1 MFCMKKR
8 YFALAA
14 IGLILGYLAKIDF
27 WFEDE
32 RDVYFPITKEQLR
45 TKVRAAKQAGMQ
57 NNSST
62 PAQFSN
68 SAGPIN
74 NAVSTY
80 VDLARLSQNLLFNE
94 IYNNKVLQQEA
105 NHGVY
110 FQMIQS
116 RLYSEYPRSVASSHS
131 NAYEREVANRLGLLR
146 AMSHFWMS
154 PNTVKNVEPKQIKEF
169 FHDIAKNKNENIMVR
184 RQAYKNWLTFGDS
197 AQQSEK
203 QRLAANSDSRLLHLV
218 SLSDE
223 SLIESL
229 TETEQ

>member
-1 MFCMKKR
+1 MKKR

-14 IGLILGYLAKIDF
+14 VGLILGYFAKMDY

-32 RDVYFPITKEQLR
+32 RDVYFPISKEQLR
-45 TKVRAAKQAGMQ
+45 SKVRAVKQAGMQ
-57 NNSST
+57 NNQVTSQVGKST
-62 PAQFSN
+62 GSVDKAAPS
-68 SAGPIN
+68 
-74 NAVSTY
+74 Y
-80 VDLARLSQNLLFNE
+80 VDLAHLSQNLLFNE
-94 IYNNKVLQQEA
+94 IYNNKVLQQEDH
-105 NHGVY
+105 HGVY

-116 RLYSEYPRSVASSHS
+116 RLNSEYPRSVASSHS
-131 NAYEREVANRLGLLR
+131 SAYEREVANRLGLLR
-146 AMSHFWMS
+146 AMSHFWTT
-154 PNTVKNVEPKQIKEF
+154 PNNVKTVEAKQIKDF
-169 FHDIAKNKNENIMVR
+169 FHDVAKNKNENIMVR

>member
-1 MFCMKKR
+1 MKKR
-8 YFALAA
+8 YFALAVV
-14 IGLILGYLAKIDF
+14 GLFLGYLAKMNY

-45 TKVRAAKQAGMQ
+45 TKVRNVKQAGMQ
-57 NNSST
+57 NNKA
-62 PAQFSN
+62 AQTQANGVTGAVENSN
-68 SAGPIN
+68 PGF
-74 NAVSTY
+74 
-80 VDLARLSQNLLFNE
+80 VDLTNLSQNLLFNE

-105 NHGVY
+105 HQKVY

-116 RLYSEYPRSVASSHS
+116 RLTSEYPHSVASSHS

-146 AMSHFWMS
+146 AMSQFWAT
-154 PNTVKNVEPKQIKEF
+154 PNTVKNVDAKQIKDF
-169 FHDIAKNKNENIMVR
+169 FHDVAKNKTENIMVR

>member
-1 MFCMKKR
+1 MKKR
-8 YFALAA
+8 YFALAVA
-14 IGLILGYLAKIDF
+14 GLILGYFAKVNY

-32 RDVYFPITKEQLR
+32 RDVYFPITKEQLQS
-45 TKVRAAKQAGMQ
+45 KVRAIKQAGMQ
-57 NNSST
+57 NNLGT
-62 PAQFSN
+62 VAQISKTTG
-68 SAGPIN
+68 SVD
-74 NAVSTY
+74 NANPSY

-94 IYNNKVLQQEA
+94 IYNNKVLQKEEHQ
-105 NHGVY
+105 NVY

-116 RLYSEYPRSVASSHS
+116 RLSSEYPRSVASSHS
-131 NAYEREVANRLGLLR
+131 SAYEREVANRLGLLR
-146 AMSHFWMS
+146 AMSQFWAT
-154 PNTVKNVEPKQIKEF
+154 PNAVKNVEAKQIKDF

-197 AQQSEK
+197 AQPSEK

>member
-1 MFCMKKR
+1 MFFMKKR
-8 YFALAA
+8 YFALAVA
-14 IGLILGYLAKIDF
+14 GLILGYFAKVNYV
-27 WFEDE
+27 FEDE

-45 TKVRAAKQAGMQ
+45 SKVRAVKQAGMQ
-57 NNSST
+57 NNSVT
-62 PAQFSN
+62 PTQA
-68 SAGPIN
+68 N
-74 NAVSTY
+74 NPTGSIDHANPQY
-80 VDLARLSQNLLFNE
+80 VDLARLSQNGLFNE

-105 NHGVY
+105 HHGVY

-116 RLYSEYPRSVASSHS
+116 RLSSEYPRSVASSHS
-131 NAYEREVANRLGLLR
+131 SAYEREVANRLGLLR
-146 AMSHFWMS
+146 AMSQFWAI
-154 PNTVKNVEPKQIKEF
+154 PNSVKNVDAKQIKNF
-169 FHDIAKNKNENIMVR
+169 FHDVAKNKNENIMVR

>member
-1 MFCMKKR
+1 MKKR
-8 YFALAA
+8 YFALAVA
-14 IGLILGYLAKIDF
+14 GLILGYFAKVNY

-32 RDVYFPITKEQLR
+32 RDVYFPITKEQLQS
-45 TKVRAAKQAGMQ
+45 KVRAVKQAGMQ
-57 NNSST
+57 NNLGT
-62 PAQFSN
+62 VAQISKTTG
-68 SAGPIN
+68 SVD
-74 NAVSTY
+74 NANPSY

-94 IYNNKVLQQEA
+94 IYNNKVLQKEEHQ
-105 NHGVY
+105 NVY

-116 RLYSEYPRSVASSHS
+116 RLSSEYPRSVASSHS
-131 NAYEREVANRLGLLR
+131 SAYEREVANRLGLLR
-146 AMSHFWMS
+146 AMSHFWAT
-154 PNTVKNVEPKQIKEF
+154 PNAVKNVEAKQIKDF
-169 FHDIAKNKNENIMVR
+169 FHDVAKNKNENIMVR

-197 AQQSEK
+197 AQPSEK